1 MTVESRVYGWRR
13 WMLGGYAVVV
23 AVLVVAWAYSIIVPI
38 ADFVEKRTREG
49 MAAVANATTVALQSS
64 DLPATDV
71 LKRIAATDGLRLT
84 LIASDGTVLAESIQD
99 DADMQNHAGRPEVVS
114 ALAGE
119 IGYDRRVSKTDGV
132 EYQYV
137 AISGTYQGNLV
148 VVRVSRTME
157 QASTLKAS
165 YLRMSL
171 GLLAGALV
179 VATAVAWIAFK
190 RADDPMR
197 RLEIVRTDFVA
208 NASHELKTP
217 VAGIRLLAD
226 SIGQASDDGDLH
238 IINALSERLKDE
250 SIRLQSL
257 VGDLMD
263 LSRLEDRDRVPTAST
278 MCDLGAIVVTSV
290 ETHRARAEASG
301 LLLTLHDSLLPGTH
315 VAISATDATLVCDN
329 LVSNALAYT
338 ERGSVDISLTPDGDH
353 VVLKVS
359 DTGIGISYADQ
370 ERVFERFYRVDM
382 ARSRESGGTGL
393 GLSLVRHAVERAH
406 GTVELASEPGEGSTF
421 TVRFWLV
428 GARTRC
434 STRTC

>member
-1 MTVESRVYGWRR
+1 
-13 WMLGGYAVVV
+13 
-23 AVLVVAWAYSIIVPI
+23 
-38 ADFVEKRTREG
+38 
-49 MAAVANATTVALQSS
+49 
-64 DLPATDV
+64 
-71 LKRIAATDGLRLT
+71 
-84 LIASDGTVLAESIQD
+84 
-99 DADMQNHAGRPEVVS
+99 
-114 ALAGE
+114 
-119 IGYDRRVSKTDGV
+119 
-132 EYQYV
+132 
-137 AISGTYQGNLV
+137 
-148 VVRVSRTME
+148 
-157 QASTLKAS
+157 
-165 YLRMSL
+165 
-171 GLLAGALV
+171 
-179 VATAVAWIAFK
+179 
-190 RADDPMR
+190 
-197 RLEIVRTDFVA
+197 
-208 NASHELKTP
+208 
-217 VAGIRLLAD
+217 
-226 SIGQASDDGDLH
+226 
-238 IINALSERLKDE
+238 
-250 SIRLQSL
+250 
-257 VGDLMD
+257 MD